1 MNDIIPETLRRDV
14 ETAIRAAVSR
24 HMNNLR
30 PQLPP
35 LTWFV
40 QYDQSTGD
48 PGRVS
53 GVVATDGEPAARVL
67 AEWADALALNP
78 DPFPA
83 PGTAEYAGVVG
94 GLTVRVWGVVDRGA
108 WETGS

>member
-14 ETAIRAAVSR
+14 ETAIRAAVSS
-24 HMNNLR
+24 HMNGLR

-35 LTWFV
+35 LIWFASH
-40 QYDQSTGD
+40 DESTGD
-48 PGRVS
+48 LGRVS
-53 GVVATDGEPAARVL
+53 GLPDIAGEPAARVL
-67 AEWADALALNP
+67 AAWAAALALNP
-78 DPFPA
+78 GPA
-83 PGTAEYAGVVG
+83 PAAGAVEYAGVVG